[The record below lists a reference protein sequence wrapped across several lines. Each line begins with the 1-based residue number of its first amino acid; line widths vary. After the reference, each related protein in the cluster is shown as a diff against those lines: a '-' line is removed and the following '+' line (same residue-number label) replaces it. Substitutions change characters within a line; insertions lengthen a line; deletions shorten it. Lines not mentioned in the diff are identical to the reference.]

1 MPVGTDSEPEG
12 CASVATGLFH
22 ATPAPPKVGPGAY
35 PLCPEAA
42 SEACEVKFCAKA
54 GIEPSSKPTS
64 LESASWN

>member
-1 MPVGTDSEPEG
+1 MPVGTNSEPAG
-12 CASVATGLFH
+12 RAFVAIGLFR

-35 PLCPEAA
+35 PLCPDAA
-42 SEACEVKFCAKA
+42 SEGCEVKFCAKA